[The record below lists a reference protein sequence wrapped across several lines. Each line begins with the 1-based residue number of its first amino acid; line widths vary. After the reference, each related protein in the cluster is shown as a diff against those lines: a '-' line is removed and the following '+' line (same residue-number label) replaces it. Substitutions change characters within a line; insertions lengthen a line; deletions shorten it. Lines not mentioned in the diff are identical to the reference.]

1 MRERGELRGLIVD
14 WGGVLTGAL
23 QDCMRTWCE
32 ADGIDYAAFRAAMRD
47 WLRDVEPA
55 DNLVHGLERGEVAGA
70 EFERA
75 LSARLTTRDGR
86 PVEAAGLLDR
96 MFAAFDHDHGMA
108 GVVRR
113 ARQAGLRTALCS
125 NSWGNEYPR
134 ESWAGLFD
142 AVVISGEVG
151 MRKPEP
157 RMYQHTA
164 HAIGLAPAQC
174 AFVDDLVQN
183 VRGAVATGMVGVLHV
198 STERTVAE
206 LEAVFGLALR
216 EPA

>member
-1 MRERGELRGLIVD
+1 MPELRGLIVD
-14 WGGVLTGAL
+14 WGGVLTAAL
-23 QDCMRTWCE
+23 QDCMRAWCE
-32 ADGIDYAAFRAAMRD
+32 ADGIDYAAFRSVLRQ
-47 WLRDVEPA
+47 WLA
-55 DNLVHGLERGEVAGA
+55 DLGPVDNPMHGLERGELAPA

-75 LSARLTTRDGR
+75 LGARLTTRDGR
-86 PVEAAGLLDR
+86 PVESAGLLER

-113 ARQAGLRTALCS
+113 AHQAGLRTALCS

-157 RMYQHTA
+157 RIYVHTA
-164 HAIGLAPAQC
+164 RAIGLVPEQC
-174 AFVDDLVQN
+174 AFVDDLPQN

-198 STERTVAE
+198 STERTTEE
-206 LEAVFGLALR
+206 LEALFGLRLR